1 MKIMYLDFLYT
12 ISGDLQ
18 HDRKEILT
26 SAFQSKISGEYPAID
41 DLYKLETYE
50 IMRMPVIQLAKV
62 NPQKPIQ
69 PVMRLKTLCCS
80 CFQGCIFLYLF
91 SGEDRQFYDANF

>member
-12 ISGDLQ
+12 ITGDLQ

-26 SAFQSKISGEYPAID
+26 TAFQSKISGEYPAID
-41 DLYKLETYE
+41 DLYKLEMFE
-50 IMRMPVIQLAKV
+50 IMRLPAIRLM
-62 NPQKPIQ
+62 KPTKPKQ
-69 PVMRLKTLCCS
+69 PVMRLKPLCCS